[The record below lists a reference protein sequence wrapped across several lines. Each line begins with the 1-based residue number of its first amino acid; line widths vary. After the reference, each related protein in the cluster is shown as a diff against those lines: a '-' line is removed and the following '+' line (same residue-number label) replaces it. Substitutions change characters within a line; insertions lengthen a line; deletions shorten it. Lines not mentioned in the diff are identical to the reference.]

1 MILAISVLFG
11 RVLPPWQD
19 SSPMLRKEK
28 VPPQGAEQGGIF
40 GGGGFSRAAGDG
52 RGLFPKGNTAL
63 SSSSAGGSSRVCPPP
78 EAGLL
83 LAKGPRPP
91 GFAGGAG

>member
-1 MILAISVLFG
+1 
-11 RVLPPWQD
+11 
-19 SSPMLRKEK
+19 MLKKEK

-52 RGLFPKGNTAL
+52 RGLFLKGNMAL
-63 SSSSAGGSSRVCPPP
+63 SSSSAGSFSRVCRVCPPP

-91 GFAGGAG
+91 GFAWGAG